1 MMRDGFVLKS
11 LDSMDTRTADFF
23 GHGVRIRKYVF
34 KLVAPKKTGSF
45 SVGPLSWKVND
56 KEYELADR
64 IPVEIKKSFDDNAL
78 SISLTPS
85 KKTIYEGEQFSVLLS
100 MRTYEHFEG
109 NVSFTGTELG
119 DDFIAH
125 RSDLKDLKLQPV
137 PGSRTDMETS
147 ARFAWLAPMKSGS
160 LTIPPIQVK
169 YTKRG
174 APKVVDDYFIRT
186 QYKGKIYK
194 TNNML
199 GKTLAQYCPN
209 DSAMAKEQ
217 KRIEAEL
224 AAFEKNVWGDQA
236 KKDSLDSIANAANAV
251 KGKAKVKNRRAGGSS
266 SVRASKSASVKTRR
280 PKSSSSSNGS
290 ARVTVRRER
299 H

>member
-1 MMRDGFVLKS
+1 M
-11 LDSMDTRTADFF
+11 
-23 GHGVRIRKYVF
+23 
-34 KLVAPKKTGSF
+34 
-45 SVGPLSWKVND
+45 
-56 KEYELADR
+56 
-64 IPVEIKKSFDDNAL
+64 
-78 SISLTPS
+78 
-85 KKTIYEGEQFSVLLS
+85 
-100 MRTYEHFEG
+100 
-109 NVSFTGTELG
+109 
-119 DDFIAH
+119 
-125 RSDLKDLKLQPV
+125 
-137 PGSRTDMETS
+137 
-147 ARFAWLAPMKSGS
+147 
-160 LTIPPIQVK
+160 
-169 YTKRG
+169 
-174 APKVVDDYFIRT
+174 
-186 QYKGKIYK
+186 
-194 TNNML
+194 
-199 GKTLAQYCPN
+199 AQYCPN